1 MKLFVLSSLLLT
13 IAHAS
18 QNRLNVDWNEKNV
31 HKINEV
37 GGFIIGR
44 LCKIPTN
51 DTVCCIEKYTLD
63 GLLDTYPPIIPYNLN
78 ELDTSIPEDPLLYI
92 NGFDPRERLRSRWA
106 CEIPSRW
113 TPDLVEPYVV
123 NVWYKEVYP
132 DGPLVFDEIR
142 VVSPRCSYFKVE
154 LECQYC

>member
-1 MKLFVLSSLLLT
+1 MELFIRFSVLLVVTL
-13 IAHAS
+13 AGR
-18 QNRLNVDWNEKNV
+18 NRLTGEWKEKTT
-31 HKINEV
+31 HKIDEV
-37 GGFIIGR
+37 GGSIIGR

-51 DTVCCIEKYTLD
+51 DFVCCIERYTLD
-63 GLLDTYPPIIPYNLN
+63 GLLDTYPPIIPHNLN

-106 CEIPSRW
+106 CEIPSQW
-113 TPDLVEPYVV
+113 TPNLVEPYVV

-142 VVSPRCSYFKVE
+142 VVSPRCTHLNVE